1 MRQLVHTM
9 FISNNRPLFQLWWN
23 ENLVKHPKVSKYYET
38 DCRCVWFWQKFF
50 KIKHTYLS
58 NRKQRVK
65 INGRYTTWSEILLE
79 ITKGSILGPLLF
91 NIFMC
96 DLLYFLED
104 FDIANYADNSTPY
117 CTCTCVEFVVN
128 NPEQSSSLWMA

>member
-9 FISNNRPLFQLWWN
+9 FISNNRPLFHLWWN

-38 DCRCVWFWQKFF
+38 DCRCVWFWKKFF

-79 ITKGSILGPLLF
+79 ITQGSILGPLLF

-128 NPEQSSSLWMA
+128 NSEQSSSLWMA